1 MVIYTDKGY
10 LDTYEG
16 IKYPFN
22 YAIGDVRDITKRN
35 IDFSK
40 TLKLPASKNNNEFFE
55 YYYNVNVQSGSFDV
69 NKKEFI
75 TVEEDGVV
83 VFKGFLQLLSVNV
96 NQDSTYYEAVVFSSF
111 RNILDVVEGLDLN
124 DLDFSEYNHPY
135 TEATFFASNS
145 SSSQQRKNYK
155 YYNDGGGLVKVD
167 DGYGYTYPFI
177 SYDGTLTQDKPA
189 FFVREYIDKIF
200 LLAGFKVESKLFNT
214 NYFKSLILPFT
225 NGVLGF
231 TEQEAEDLN
240 VNYSESSNAY
250 VIDDYTNV
258 LYEDTFFDLV
268 TSNLIKDTSPPQ
280 FNTSNNTFVSNRKG
294 KYNITVNTDISL
306 FFDTDLLWDK
316 ESYNDFQKIQIQL
329 NINNEVNRTLTE
341 DTFLDVS
348 SFPRFINRSTFN
360 YSYTSPSITFED
372 IELEAGDE
380 VKIKLLAG
388 NGFYRNAVSFSK
400 KLGYDLTLTNTS
412 LDYKI
417 SSDAEIELGDDLDV
431 SKALPKFKITDF
443 LKSIITMFNLY
454 IYPKDAYNNTLI
466 IETRDEFYNGNKTHF
481 WEDRLDLEKGYKVST
496 LSEESAKTYLYKYK
510 EGKDYINKEYKAN
523 NDGKLYAQKEVIT
536 KNQFLTNTQSYT
548 SSFAATGSTVINS
561 ILTPV
566 IYDRELNEET
576 IAITDDYT
584 NKPIKSEP
592 RILFYGG
599 GRFAGSREKK
609 NYPTFSLDFE
619 TMKYTEDEV
628 WQPYFDLYNLFHKNT
643 IEEVS
648 SSDAKL
654 LTCYL
659 KFNVNEIFIGDKIYI
674 LGEYW
679 RINKIIDYDAN
690 SKDSTKVELFKLRGN
705 VNYLTAERV
714 IEQEEANTGL
724 FNNKFNEKF
733 D

>member
-40 TLKLPASKNNNEFFE
+40 TLKLPASKNNNKFFE

-75 TVEEDGVV
+75 TVEEDGVE

-96 NQDSTYYEAVVFSSF
+96 NQDNTYYEAVVFSSF
-111 RNILDVVEGLDLN
+111 RNILDIVEGLDLN

-135 TEATFFASNS
+135 TEASFFASQES
-145 SSSQQRKNYK
+145 PRRNYR
-155 YYNDGGGLVKVD
+155 YYNEGGSLTNVD
-167 DGYGYTYPFI
+167 DGYGYTYPYI

-200 LLAGFKVESKLFNT
+200 LLAGFKVESKLFDT

-225 NGVLGF
+225 NGILGF
-231 TEQEAEDLN
+231 TQQEAEDLN
-240 VNYSESSNAY
+240 VSYSEDSELYSVNPSN
-250 VIDDYTNV
+250 NFV
-258 LYEDTFFDLV
+258 LNEVFDLV
-268 TSNLIKDTSPPQ
+268 TSELINDTTPPQ
-280 FNTSNNTFVSNRKG
+280 FNTSNNTFTSNRNG
-294 KYNITVNTDISL
+294 KYNITVNTDITL
-306 FFDTDLLWDK
+306 FF
-316 ESYNDFQKIQIQL
+316 ESGFTTWQRMPINENQKIQIVL
-329 NINNEVNRTLTE
+329 TINNDPLRQIQE

-348 SFPRFINRSTFN
+348 SFPFLSTNQSFT
-360 YSYTSPSITFED
+360 YSYTSPSITFEN
-372 IELEAGDE
+372 IELEEDDE
-380 VKIKLLAG
+380 VKLKILAG
-388 NGFYRNAVSFSK
+388 GQFYNEVGAFGSPDN
-400 KLGYDLTLTNTS
+400 LGYDLTLTNTV
-412 LDYKI
+412 LEYKI

-454 IYPKDAYNNTLI
+454 IYPKDGYDNTLI
-466 IETRDEFYNGNKTHF
+466 IESRDEFYSGNKTHF
-481 WEDRLDLEKGYKVST
+481 WKDRLDLEKGYKVST

-523 NDGKLYAQKEVIT
+523 NDGKLYAQKEVVT
-536 KNQFLTNTQSYT
+536 ENQFLTNTQSYT
-548 SSFAATGSTVINS
+548 SSFTATGSTIINS

-576 IAITDDYT
+576 VAITDDYT

-599 GRFAGSREKK
+599 GRFAGSREKR

-619 TMKYTEDEV
+619 TMKYTEDEA

-659 KFNVNEIFIGDKIYI
+659 KFNVSEIFIGDKIYI
-674 LGEYW
+674 LDEYW

-724 FNNKFNEKF
+724 FNNQFNEKF